1 MTLQEYEPLGERIAP
16 ALYGD
21 VVKCRHRYTGE
32 IVAVKRMEL
41 GFAAKRRTKAANRVV
56 EEDVHSEIATNL
68 KIRSLGGHA
77 HVLPMREVIVGND
90 EIKLVMAY
98 CAQGELLQVL
108 NERRS
113 ELGTRDLLRYFKQI
127 AEGVDFLHANGMAH
141 RDLSLE
147 NVLVN
152 AADNCQICDFGLT
165 TSADSPVRAT
175 AIGKVHY
182 MAPEA
187 CQVLGE
193 FYNPCK
199 ADVWA
204 LGVMLFAMVAAR
216 YPFHEPLRRD
226 DGYRLLEDFGLE
238 YLLERYDVEIRHQ
251 SDIVDLLRQLLNVD
265 ASKRPS
271 LAAVLAHPA
280 LEETPELDMDLVTPE
295 SSPTSA
301 SCMPM
306 VFEEETCSPRSS
318 FKKSSSMRVVLT
330 KSSRSNSLEEKATDA
345 CDAIAGACS
354 RPPSPTG
361 RFSQLT
367 RKVMRKI
374 ML

>member
-1 MTLQEYEPLGERIAP
+1 MTHQQYEPMGERIAP

-21 VVKCRHRYTGE
+21 VVKCRHRTTGE

-56 EEDVHSEIATNL
+56 EEDVHSEIATNI
-68 KIRSLGGHA
+68 KISNLGGHA
-77 HVLPMREVIVGND
+77 HVLPMREVIVGDD

-127 AEGVDFLHANGMAH
+127 VEGVHFMHANGMAH

-152 AADNCQICDFGLT
+152 AADDCQICDFGLT
-165 TSADSPVRAT
+165 TPADSPVRAT

-216 YPFHEPLRRD
+216 YPFREPLRRD

-238 YLLERYDVEIRHQ
+238 YLLERNDVEIRNQ
-251 SDIVDLLRQLLNVD
+251 PDIVDLLRQLLNVD
-265 ASKRPS
+265 AGKRPS

-280 LEETPELDMDLVTPE
+280 LEETPELYMDLVTPE

-306 VFEEETCSPRSS
+306 VFEEERCSPRSS

-330 KSSRSNSLEEKATDA
+330 KPSRSNSLEEKAIGDGDA
-345 CDAIAGACS
+345 TIGSCS
-354 RPPSPTG
+354 RPPSPTS
-361 RFSQLT
+361 RLSQLT